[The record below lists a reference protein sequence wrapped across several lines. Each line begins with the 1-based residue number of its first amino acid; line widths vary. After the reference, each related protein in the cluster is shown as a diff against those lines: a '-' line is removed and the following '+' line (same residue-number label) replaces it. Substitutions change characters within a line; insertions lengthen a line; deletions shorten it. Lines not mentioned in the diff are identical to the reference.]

1 MNAIENKLKQGIQ
14 NAVKKAW
21 DVDVE
26 LDQIVIEIPKDKSHG
41 DYATNLAMRL
51 TKQLRSNP
59 KMIAENF
66 FTLGVK

>member
-26 LDQIVIEIPKDKSHG
+26 LDQIGIEIPKDKSHG
-41 DYATNLAMRL
+41 DYATN
-51 TKQLRSNP
+51 
-59 KMIAENF
+59 
-66 FTLGVK
+66 